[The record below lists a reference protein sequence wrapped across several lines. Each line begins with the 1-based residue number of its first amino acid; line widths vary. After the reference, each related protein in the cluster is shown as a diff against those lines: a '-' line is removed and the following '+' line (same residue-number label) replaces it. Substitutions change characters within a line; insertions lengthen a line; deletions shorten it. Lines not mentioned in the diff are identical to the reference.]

1 MKSYLYSLMAIC
13 SVFLFT
19 SKTSAQVSVIGH
31 AVAEVVEI
39 ASIHSDA
46 ITELSINTSS
56 PNINNDLD
64 LGTITVKSGSSSSC
78 DIMVIPATLVNKAG
92 ASLTLE
98 AAANNLPKESSTKLN
113 NNRTLA
119 LTGNTAIP
127 KGQAGVYQ
135 GSYTIVLA
143 YN

>member
-13 SVFLFT
+13 SVFLFV
-19 SKTSAQVSVIGH
+19 SKTHAQVSVIGH

-56 PNINNDLD
+56 PNINSDLD
-64 LGTITVKSGSSSSC
+64 LGTIMVRSGSSSSC
-78 DIMVIPATLVNKAG
+78 DVILIPATLVNKAG

-98 AAANNLPKESSTKLN
+98 AEATNVKQENLNTFN

-119 LTGNTAIP
+119 LTGNTTIP
-127 KGQAGVYQ
+127 KGQAGLYQ